1 MDPNGLP
8 GEGREPDR
16 REAARVI
23 EWRQVLPLA
32 AALALGLGTVAAVPL
47 LARPLALLIISI
59 TFAQALAPVVTFLE
73 RRWRRKTAVVLIYCV
88 LFLCAAIVVWAL
100 APPLMAQATAF
111 VEGIP
116 EILQQLRNALSRF
129 DPLLAGRIED
139 MSVRL
144 SARADSLMMA
154 LPIDVLTALLELLF
168 IVFLSV
174 YWLAGTPEL
183 LRFTLS
189 LVPRTRRDE
198 VERVLQHMGRAMGG
212 YVRGALINA
221 VIMGVLAFV
230 GLAIIGVP
238 FPVVL
243 GVLTM
248 IGELVPIIGPIIVGA
263 VVVVVSL
270 THSLSMALFA
280 GLLFTVLQQLEGQ
293 VLTPKIMESQTRVP
307 AALVLFAI
315 VAGGAV
321 GGLLGILVAVPT
333 AAALRVL
340 IVELIAPA
348 QRRWSGITKEP
359 AGKA

>member
-1 MDPNGLP
+1 M
-8 GEGREPDR
+8 
-16 REAARVI
+16 
-23 EWRQVLPLA
+23 VLPLA
-32 AALALGLGTVAAVPL
+32 AALALGLGAVAVVPL
-47 LARPLALLIISI
+47 LARPIALLIISI
-59 TFAQALAPVVTFLE
+59 TFAQALAPIVTVLE
-73 RRWRRKTAVVLIYCV
+73 RRWRRKTSVVVIYGL
-88 LFLCAAIVVWAL
+88 LFFIAGIVVWAL
-100 APPLMAQATAF
+100 SPALMAQATAF
-111 VEGIP
+111 IEGMP

-129 DPLLAGRIED
+129 DPLLARRVED
-139 MSVRL
+139 VSARL
-144 SARADSLMMA
+144 SERAGSLMLA
-154 LPIDVLTALLELLF
+154 VPVDVLTALLDLMF
-168 IVFLSV
+168 VVFLSV

-189 LVPRTRRDE
+189 MVPKTRRDE

-221 VIMGVLAFV
+221 VIMGVLAFI
-230 GLAIIGVP
+230 GLAVIGVP

-243 GVLTM
+243 GLLTM
-248 IGELVPIIGPIIVGA
+248 VGELVPIVGPILVGA

-293 VLTPKIMESQTRVP
+293 ILTPKIMESQTRVP

-340 IVELIAPA
+340 VVELIAPA
-348 QRRWSGITKEP
+348 QRRWSGITKQ
-359 AGKA
+359 A

>member
-1 MDPNGLP
+1 MDPDGLP
-8 GEGREPDR
+8 GEGRTPDHTGP
-16 REAARVI
+16 ARVI
-23 EWRQVLPLA
+23 EWRMVLPLA
-32 AALALGLGTVAAVPL
+32 AALALGLGAVAAVPL
-47 LARPLALLIISI
+47 LARPIALLIISI
-59 TFAQALAPVVTFLE
+59 TFAQALAPIITVME
-73 RRWRRKTAVVLIYCV
+73 RRWRRKTSVVLIYGV
-88 LFLCAAIVVWAL
+88 LFVIAGVVVWAL
-100 APPLMAQATAF
+100 TPALMAQATAF
-111 VEGIP
+111 MEGIP

-129 DPLLAGRIED
+129 DPLLAHRIEE
-139 MSVRL
+139 M
-144 SARADSLMMA
+144 SARVSERAGTLMLA
-154 LPIDVLTALLELLF
+154 VPIDVLTALLELLF
-168 IVFLSV
+168 VVFLSV
-174 YWLAGTPEL
+174 YWLVGTPEL

-198 VERVLQHMGRAMGG
+198 VERMLQHMGRAMGG

-221 VIMGVLAFV
+221 VIMGALAFV
-230 GLAIIGVP
+230 GLSLIGVP

-248 IGELVPIIGPIIVGA
+248 IGELVPIVGPIIVGA

-293 VLTPKIMESQTRVP
+293 ILTPKIMESQTRVP

-340 IVELIAPA
+340 VVELIAPA
-348 QRRWSGITKEP
+348 QRRWSGITKRLN
-359 AGKA
+359 G